1 VRVVIQRVKSAGVE
15 VGGRVIGE
23 IGAGLLLLVGVR
35 HGDNEDD
42 VKYLAEKTAN
52 LRIFED
58 DEGKMNL
65 SILET
70 GGSALVVSQFTLYAD
85 TKRGRRPGFSEA
97 AEPVQA
103 EKLYLCYADSLSALG
118 VPVATGRFA
127 AMMEVSLV
135 NSGPVTIIIDSEQR
149 ANKVNLTAKRN
160 NPGGIES

>member
-15 VGGRVIGE
+15 VDGRIIGE

-42 VKYLAEKTAN
+42 VKYLADKTAN
-52 LRIFED
+52 LRVFED
-58 DEGKMNL
+58 EQGKMNL
-65 SILET
+65 SLLDT
-70 GGSALVVSQFTLYAD
+70 GGSALVVSQFTLYSD
-85 TKRGRRPGFSEA
+85 TKRGRRPGFSDA

-103 EKLYLCYADSLSALG
+103 ERLYRCFVDALSNLG

-135 NSGPVTIIIDSEQR
+135 NSGPVTIIIDSEQH
-149 ANKVNLTAKRN
+149 AKK
-160 NPGGIES
+160 IV

>member
-1 VRVVIQRVKSAGVE
+1 MRVVIQRVKSAGVE
-15 VGGRVIGE
+15 VDGRIIGE

-65 SILET
+65 SLLDT

-97 AEPVQA
+97 AEPAQA

-149 ANKVNLTAKRN
+149 AKQ
-160 NPGGIES
+160 S

>member
-15 VGGRVIGE
+15 VGGRVIAE
-23 IGAGLLLLVGVR
+23 IGAGLLLLVGIR

-58 DEGKMNL
+58 DQGKMNL

-70 GGSALVVSQFTLYAD
+70 GGSVLVVSQFTLYAD

-118 VPVATGRFA
+118 ITVATGRFA

-149 ANKVNLTAKRN
+149 AKQ
-160 NPGGIES
+160 S

>member
-1 VRVVIQRVKSAGVE
+1 MRVVIQRVKSAGVE
-15 VGGRVIGE
+15 VDGRIIGE

-65 SILET
+65 SLLDT

-97 AEPVQA
+97 AEPAQA
-103 EKLYLCYADSLSALG
+103 EKLYLCYADSLSMLG

-149 ANKVNLTAKRN
+149 AKQ
-160 NPGGIES
+160 S